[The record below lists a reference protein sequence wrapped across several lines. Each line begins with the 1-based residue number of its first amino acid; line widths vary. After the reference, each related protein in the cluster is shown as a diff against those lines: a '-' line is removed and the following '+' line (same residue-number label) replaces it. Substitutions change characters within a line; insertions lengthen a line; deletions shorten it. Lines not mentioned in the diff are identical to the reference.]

1 MRTPDLA
8 GLGAAEPLPKAST
21 TEAAVPVVSA
31 VTETPLDRLRCWPE
45 NPRRIRPE
53 RLEQLKRALAA
64 DPEMLQARPLLALP
78 DGTVIAGNQRLRA
91 ARELGW
97 QTIPVITVSLE
108 RERARLWALR
118 DNNTY
123 GEWDEQ
129 ALAELLAELGEGG
142 VDLALSGF
150 ADRELE
156 RLLAGIEPAA
166 DPDEAPPLPGEPESE
181 LGRIYRLGPH
191 RLACGDARDRELLE
205 RLLAEERPQ
214 LLWTDPPYGVD
225 YVGKTKRA
233 LAIANDDER
242 APALL
247 EAALRAADPLLAP
260 AARFYLAVP
269 ARPQGTAFRLALERL
284 GWRHQQTLV
293 WVKNAL
299 VLGRSDYHF
308 QHEEILYGFRPG
320 PGRPG
325 RGPHPGSH
333 WYGDDAQSSVFFV
346 DRPARSEAHPTMKP
360 VALVAAQLRNSSRRG
375 DPVLD
380 LFAGS
385 GSTLIACE
393 QLGRRCYAVELDP
406 RYCDVIRRRYE
417 DYRDGR

>member
-1 MRTPDLA
+1 MTRKLTARPPD
-8 GLGAAEPLPKAST
+8 PSSP
-21 TEAAVPVVSA
+21 VSA
-31 VTETPLDRLRCWPE
+31 LVELPLERLRCWPE
-45 NPRRIRPE
+45 NPRTIRPE

-97 QTIPVITVSLE
+97 QTIPVITVELE

-118 DNNTY
+118 DNNPY
-123 GEWDEQ
+123 GEWNEP

-142 VDLALSGF
+142 VDLALAGF
-150 ADRELE
+150 GERELE

-166 DPDEAPPLPGEPESE
+166 DPDEAPPLPEREPESE
-181 LGRIYRLGPH
+181 LGRIYQLGPH
-191 RLACGDARDRELLE
+191 RLACGDARDGELLR
-205 RLLAEERPQ
+205 RLHGDQRPQ
-214 LLWTDPPYGVD
+214 LLWSDPPYGVD

-233 LAIANDDER
+233 LAIANDDDG
-242 APALL
+242 AAALL

-260 AARFYLAVP
+260 AARFYLAIP

-299 VLGRSDYHF
+299 VLGRSDYHY
-308 QHEEILYGFRPG
+308 QDEEILYGFRPG

-325 RGPHPGSH
+325 RGSHPGSR

-393 QLGRRCYAVELDP
+393 QLGRRCFAVELDP
-406 RYCDVIRRRYE
+406 RYCDVIRHRYQE
-417 DYRDGR
+417 YRDGR

>member
-1 MRTPDLA
+1 MATSVEPEIRELA
-8 GLGAAEPLPKAST
+8 LEGLRE
-21 TEAAVPVVSA
+21 
-31 VTETPLDRLRCWPE
+31 WPR
-45 NPRRIRPE
+45 NPRRISKP
-53 RLEQLKRALAA
+53 RLEQLKRALTAE
-64 DPEMLQARPLLALP
+64 PEMLRARPLIALP

-97 QTIPVITVSLE
+97 QTIPVVTVSLE

-118 DNNTY
+118 DNNSY
-123 GEWDEQ
+123 GEWEEQ

-181 LGRIYRLGPH
+181 LGRIYQLGPH

-205 RLLAEERPQ
+205 RLLGDAQPVV
-214 LLWTDPPYGVD
+214 LWSDPPYGVD

-269 ARPQGTAFRLALERL
+269 ARRKGQPFGSRSSGSAGGTSRRSSGSRTRSCWGARITTTSTRRSSTASGPAPAAPAAALTRATAGTATTPR
-284 GWRHQQTLV
+284 
-293 WVKNAL
+293 
-299 VLGRSDYHF
+299 
-308 QHEEILYGFRPG
+308 
-320 PGRPG
+320 
-325 RGPHPGSH
+325 
-333 WYGDDAQSSVFFV
+333 
-346 DRPARSEAHPTMKP
+346 ARSSSSTARPEAK
-360 VALVAAQLRNSSRRG
+360 R
-375 DPVLD
+375 
-380 LFAGS
+380 
-385 GSTLIACE
+385 
-393 QLGRRCYAVELDP
+393 
-406 RYCDVIRRRYE
+406 IRP
-417 DYRDGR
+417 

>member
-1 MRTPDLA
+1 MRTFDLA
-8 GLGAAEPLPKAST
+8 GLGAAELPKAST

-45 NPRRIRPE
+45 NPRTIRPE
-53 RLEQLKRALAA
+53 RLEQLKRVLAA

-97 QTIPVITVSLE
+97 ETIPMITVELE
-108 RERARLWALR
+108 QERARLWALR
-118 DNNTY
+118 DNNPY
-123 GEWDEQ
+123 GEWEEQ
-129 ALAELLAELGEGG
+129 ALAELLTQLGEGG

-150 ADRELE
+150 AERELE
-156 RLLAGIEPAA
+156 RLLGGIEPAA
-166 DPDEAPPLPGEPESE
+166 DPDEAPPLPECEPDSE
-181 LGRIYRLGPH
+181 PGQIYQLGPH

-214 LLWTDPPYGVD
+214 LLWTDPPYGID

-325 RGPHPGSH
+325 RGPHPGSR

-360 VALVAAQLRNSSRRG
+360 VGLVAAQLRNSSRRG

-393 QLGRRCYAVELDP
+393 QLGRRCFAVELDP
-406 RYCDVIRRRYE
+406 RYCDVIRRRYQ
-417 DYRDGR
+417 DYHDGR